1 MVDEIMANRAPQ
13 CDFHFEG
20 KDAREM
26 LRNLNVEQMGML
38 RQKKPIITRRI
49 PGSNFRIAERKLMKK
64 SYLKELI
71 RNIIK
76 EAFDK
81 QTSLDYATPQQKDVV
96 KLLVAR
102 GFTLSNMEDGN
113 VVKLTRPYG
122 KGKHGGPRYA
132 LVFPDGKINQEKVD
146 VRRYLNI
153 VGEEMTKQQ
162 KPEFK
167 RGVTIPFAAVNV
179 GEAYSK
185 SNKVDFDAKGISK
198 QKPNVGGIGVNSLR
212 TYRGVGL
219 KAGRAKTDGHEDVV
233 NSALSWFKKAV
244 ALEKTPEY
252 IKQAGD
258 AFKEGFEEGKKNVN
272 QPIQQPVKS
281 QGVNSIELYRD
292 AGQKAGQAAKN
303 KDYRLVGHHQ
313 GWFNKAIKLEKAP
326 YSQEARQAFT
336 DAYKEASGYNDK
348 PKYFNEDLGVGA
360 GIAIG
365 VASTFIYRGLK
376 NLIKHFSNTQW
387 NKSPLTEQKIEYLF
401 KALKIYQPSMRDD
414 DINYIKNAIMGAF
427 KRGDIKTF
435 ADMSSFAD
443 DLINKEKKKGD
454 EIPNVNEE
462 SSTGACAGYSTPF
475 AFSRKGSKG
484 SSRAIKA
491 AKKYGTVVKSIS
503 EETK

>member
-1 MVDEIMANRAPQ
+1 MIQPKNNDTEKSYPLVTLAISHGLILVWMGDMVDEIMANRAPQ

-198 QKPNVGGIGVNSLR
+198 QKPNIGGVGVNAIR

-219 KAGRAKTDGHEDVV
+219 KAGRAKTDGHDDVV
-233 NSALSWFKKAV
+233 NSALAWFKKAV

-252 IKQAGD
+252 IKQASD
-258 AFKEGFEEGKKNVN
+258 AFKEGFAEGQKGVG
-272 QPIQQPVKS
+272 QQTTQQPVKS

-313 GWFNKAIKLEKAP
+313 EWFNKAIKLEKAP

-348 PKYFNEDLGVGA
+348 PKYFTEDLDEGA
-360 GIAIG
+360 NQQRGSVMLQDFSRRLIASLGIKDKTAYVMAQKAIDEFLKT
-365 VASTFIYRGLK
+365 TF
-376 NLIKHFSNTQW
+376 S
-387 NKSPLTEQKIEYLF
+387 EYF
-401 KALKIYQPSMRDD
+401 P
-414 DINYIKNAIMGAF
+414 
-427 KRGDIKTF
+427 
-435 ADMSSFAD
+435 
-443 DLINKEKKKGD
+443 D
-454 EIPNVNEE
+454 ELSEE
-462 SSTGACAGYSTPF
+462 SSTGAVAGYSTPF